1 MSVRVWIAFVLLE
14 TVLCLTPGPAVLY
27 VVSTALARGGRAGI
41 AGALGIVACNSV
53 YFLASAAG
61 VAAVIAASGRLFTRL
76 TWIGAAYLAWLGIR
90 MIVTAARSER
100 IRAPEP
106 DAATSL
112 SGPLWKGFA
121 VQASNPKAIAFFV
134 ALLPQFV
141 NPRASVATQVAILAV
156 TSMAIELGVL
166 TSYVWLTGRARALA
180 QSAWPRGIK
189 ICAGGLL
196 IAAGARLAF
205 LRAP

>member
-1 MSVRVWIAFVLLE
+1 MSIRVWIAFVLLE

-27 VVSTALARGGRAGI
+27 VVSTALARGARAGI

-53 YFLASAAG
+53 YFLLSAAG
-61 VAAVIAASGRLFTRL
+61 VAAVIAASGRLFAAL
-76 TWIGAAYLAWLGIR
+76 TWIGAMYLAWLGIR
-90 MIVTAARSER
+90 MILTAARSQR
-100 IRAPEP
+100 TRSPEVRE
-106 DAATSL
+106 ATS
-112 SGPLWKGFA
+112 SPLWKGFA
-121 VQASNPKAIAFFV
+121 VQAANPKAIAFFV

-141 NPRASVATQVAILAV
+141 DPRAGVATQVAILAV

-166 TSYVWLTGRARALA
+166 TAYVWLTGRARALA
-180 QSAWPRGIK
+180 DSAWPRGIK

-196 IAAGARLAF
+196 IAAGARLAL